1 MSAWAFAALVGVLI
15 AVVLLFTSNIWAYR
29 FMGPKAWKWHQ
40 SHGTYVMF
48 WLFTVHIYDQTFLRD
63 GPPTDDPLHLLYVLS
78 IVIVVGLH
86 VGAFLRVVAHYRKHG
101 KYPSGIS

>member
-1 MSAWAFAALVGVLI
+1 M
-15 AVVLLFTSNIWAYR
+15 
-29 FMGPKAWKWHQ
+29 
-40 SHGTYVMF
+40 
-48 WLFTVHIYDQTFLRD
+48 